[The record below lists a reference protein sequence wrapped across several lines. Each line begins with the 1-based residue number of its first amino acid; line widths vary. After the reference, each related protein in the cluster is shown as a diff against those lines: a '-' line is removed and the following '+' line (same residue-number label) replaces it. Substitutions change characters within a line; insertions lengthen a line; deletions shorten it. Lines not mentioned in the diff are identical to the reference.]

1 MSWPRAADGA
11 LQLTEDAVGATYQA
25 GLLRRPSDAAVVATQ
40 AASPSAGG
48 FPRAA
53 NGAIAYAPGAPPV
66 VMTHNGF
73 GLDANMSLAT
83 TQVDPAP
90 AFLQHGLKFD
100 PARRVYAVVLP

>member
-1 MSWPRAADGA
+1 MWPRAADGA
-11 LQLTEDAVGATYQA
+11 LQLTEDAVGAVYQA
-25 GLLRRPSDAAVVATQ
+25 GILRRPSDGAAVATQ
-40 AASPSAGG
+40 SPSPPAGG

-53 NGAIAYAPGAPPV
+53 NGAIAYAPAAPAV
-66 VMTHNGF
+66 AATHNGF
-73 GLDANMSLAT
+73 ALTADGRLAT